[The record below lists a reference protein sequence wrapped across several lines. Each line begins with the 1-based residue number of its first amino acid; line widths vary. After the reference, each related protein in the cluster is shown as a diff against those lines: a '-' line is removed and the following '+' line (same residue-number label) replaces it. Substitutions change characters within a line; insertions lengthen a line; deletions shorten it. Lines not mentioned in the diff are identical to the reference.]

1 MRSEIWDLGSV
12 VGIGVVLTY
21 LPVEVRTFIFFL
33 ISHGNP
39 VQSSM
44 HKNLYTRNFQENFSV
59 SHPSSNISGMKNSF
73 FQGTTHLLVCCKSP
87 NSIPVQRNIP
97 HELIGKVRTQ
107 INQHETN

>member
-1 MRSEIWDLGSV
+1 MYISYV
-12 VGIGVVLTY
+12 YLT
-21 LPVEVRTFIFFL
+21 VEVRTFIFFL
-33 ISHGNP
+33 ISHPPYNP
-39 VQSSM
+39 VYIQ